1 MRLLLEILNRHSPF
15 ISLGEETEDCLQCH
29 VCILESH
36 LVKHGFEG
44 NHEVL
49 EVELHASLQ
58 VNFLIQSAFEI
69 LQIDPSFSLLVK
81 VLE

>member
-1 MRLLLEILNRHSPF
+1 M
-15 ISLGEETEDCLQCH
+15 QCH

-36 LVKHGFEG
+36 LIKHGLEG
-44 NHEVL
+44 DHEVL

-58 VNFLIQSAFEI
+58 VNFLIQSALEI